1 MGDLTDEI
9 KHDVFIK
16 SRKQLEMSGVV
27 DVSSFDEHEILI
39 QTNAS
44 GASIEGET
52 LKIERFNAQSGEL
65 IVNGKINGIYYFTLC
80 WQTCSAGTACNAF
93 Y

>member
-1 MGDLTDEI
+1 MGEIIEEI

-39 QTNAS
+39 QIGTQ
-44 GASIEGET
+44 GASIEGEG
-52 LKIERFNAQSGEL
+52 LKIERFSAQSGEL
-65 IVNGKINGIYYFTLC
+65 VVNGKINGIYYFNKEPIKKKKGI
-80 WQTCSAGTACNAF
+80 ANIF
-93 Y
+93 K

>member
-1 MGDLTDEI
+1 MGEIIEEI

-39 QTNAS
+39 QIGTQ
-44 GASIEGET
+44 GASIEGEG
-52 LKIERFNAQSGEL
+52 LKIERFSAQSGEL
-65 IVNGKINGIYYFTLC
+65 VVNGKINGIYYFNKEPIKKKKGL
-80 WQTCSAGTACNAF
+80 ANIF
-93 Y
+93 K

>member
-1 MGDLTDEI
+1 MSDLTDEI

-39 QTNAS
+39 QTGAS
-44 GASIEGET
+44 SASIEGEE

-65 IVNGKINGIYYFTLC
+65 IVNGKINGIYYFNKEPIKKKKGF
-80 WQTCSAGTACNAF
+80 ANIF
-93 Y
+93 K

>member
-1 MGDLTDEI
+1 MSDLTDEI

-39 QTNAS
+39 QTGAS
-44 GASIEGET
+44 GASIEGEE
-52 LKIERFNAQSGEL
+52 LKIE
-65 IVNGKINGIYYFTLC
+65 
-80 WQTCSAGTACNAF
+80 
-93 Y
+93 